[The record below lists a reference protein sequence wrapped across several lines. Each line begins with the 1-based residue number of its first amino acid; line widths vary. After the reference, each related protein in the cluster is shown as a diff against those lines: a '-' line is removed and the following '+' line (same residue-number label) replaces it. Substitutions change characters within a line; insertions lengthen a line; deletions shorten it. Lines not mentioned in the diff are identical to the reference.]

1 MRKVVLV
8 TLLVVAGVAA
18 GAMGL
23 RHWTNDPDR
32 VSRNELRA
40 AFDHLAGAIEGADT
54 IVLTEH
60 SDRLDER
67 RSDGEYIDL
76 ENPKYEYS
84 RTTLNTP
91 DRIRLVSALR
101 KVDPGRSWSRKA
113 CSFVPHHT
121 LTLTRAGKET
131 KLRIC
136 FACSQ
141 VRWEDDARFEAL
153 IPIMKEFVR
162 SQGMNPDAD
171 WEKRYVEAE
180 N

>member
-1 MRKVVLV
+1 MKKVVLV

-23 RHWTNDPDR
+23 RQRANDPER

-54 IVLTEH
+54 AILTEH

-67 RSDGEYIDL
+67 RSDGEYVDL
-76 ENPKYEYS
+76 EHPKYEYS
-84 RTTLNTP
+84 RTTLTTP
-91 DRIRLVSALR
+91 DRTLLVSALR
-101 KVDPGRSWSRKA
+101 KMDPGGTWGRKA

-121 LTLTRAGKET
+121 LTLARAGKET

-141 VRWEDDARFEAL
+141 VRWDDDARFEAL
-153 IPIMKEFVR
+153 IPAIKEFVR

-171 WEKRYVEAE
+171 WEKRYLEAGT
-180 N
+180 